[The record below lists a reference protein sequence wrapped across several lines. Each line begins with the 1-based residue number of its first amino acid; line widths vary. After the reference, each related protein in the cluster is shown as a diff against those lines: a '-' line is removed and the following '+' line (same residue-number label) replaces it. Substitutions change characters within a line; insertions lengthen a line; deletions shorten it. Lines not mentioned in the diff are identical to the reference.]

1 MTTKKKLLIAG
12 VVVIGISCTVGYS
25 IFARNRG
32 VVAVQAGRVS
42 RQDLTQTVSA
52 NGEIKPKKYVNVSSN
67 MMGRIVHMPV
77 KEGDRVHDGSLLV
90 QLESIQSEADVRS
103 AEASL
108 DAAQA
113 EVEGMAASIRS
124 ADAGIAS
131 ARAEITRSEDDLLR
145 AKQNLDRAGQMNK
158 EGLIPKEQY
167 DRTKG

>member
-90 QLESIQSEADVRS
+90 QLESIQSEADVKS

-124 ADAGIAS
+124 ARERAS
-131 ARAEITRSEDDLLR
+131 MARFYRLALMR
-145 AKQNLDRAGQMNK
+145 
-158 EGLIPKEQY
+158 P
-167 DRTKG
+167 